1 MGDIHLDSTIEKLKA
16 RFGVNVTTEEAKV
29 PYKETI
35 RSSAKAQGRHKR
47 QTGGKGQFGDCW
59 LELAPMER
67 GSGFVFE
74 NKVVGGSIPKNFIP
88 AVEKGVRE
96 TLEKGFLAGY
106 EVVDVKA
113 TVYDG
118 SYHDVDSS
126 EMAFKI
132 AAAIAFRAAAT
143 SAQPIILEPV
153 LQLEVDVPDECVGDV
168 VGDLNGRRGRLQGMD
183 PSAPGK
189 TAVRAQV
196 PLATMGRY
204 ALDLRSITKGRGRFK
219 QTFSHYDEMPHPD
232 AQILVK
238 EYESK
243 RASHEDEH

>member
-1 MGDIHLDSTIEKLKA
+1 V
-16 RFGVNVTTEEAKV
+16 F
-29 PYKETI
+29 I
-35 RSSAKAQGRHKR
+35 RG
-47 QTGGKGQFGDCW
+47 
-59 LELAPMER
+59 E
-67 GSGFVFE
+67 GFVFE

-96 TLEKGFLAGY
+96 TLDKGFLAGY
-106 EVVDVKA
+106 QVVDVKA

-126 EMAFKI
+126 EMAFKL
-132 AAAIAFRAAAT
+132 AAAIAFKAAAS

-153 LQLEVDVPDECVGDV
+153 IQLEVDIPDECVGDV

-189 TAVRAQV
+189 TMVRAQV

-219 QTFSHYDEMPHPD
+219 QTFSHYDEMPNLD
-232 AQILVK
+232 AQVLIK
-238 EYESK
+238 EYEKS
-243 RASHEDEH
+243 RSHEEEH